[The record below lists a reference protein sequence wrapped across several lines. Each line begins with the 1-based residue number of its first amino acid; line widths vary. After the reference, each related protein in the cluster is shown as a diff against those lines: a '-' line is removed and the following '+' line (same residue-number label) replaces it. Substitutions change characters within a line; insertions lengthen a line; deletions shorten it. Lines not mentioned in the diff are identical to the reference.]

1 MSYRNPQQVVDTQS
15 AQHIANL
22 QNVISG
28 TIQKVGASYKADED
42 KRVAEEKAKAKE
54 RAKRI
59 DGYIKTEQ
67 RVWTST
73 EKTTQNNKSLTYEGL
88 DTRIDEYSDISD
100 KIDSGL
106 LYGKELADARAY
118 QRDILSLPGRIKN
131 VTELYTEGVVG
142 YDKAIRNQGGQGGV
156 DMYSDSAVENLAVWQ
171 DKAPGTRKIFLNKN
185 EKSGRLEVNLSITP
199 EGGKERIYTE
209 SQLQQMSKNGGPM
222 PLIPDETKDFEEA
235 KAQYFYKIDNT
246 TNKPVH
252 RDGILG
258 EEESREIKN
267 DKGVVTA
274 IQYYRPVNKEKA
286 KLASRAMA
294 KLNVESM
301 EPFNGAMFANN
312 VLGFGGTKDQVT
324 EKNYEEKWPEITDA
338 YNDYLVNNYID
349 ELGGREE
356 KVDTKETD
364 AAYSF
369 DEAKNLAN
377 ELNGDDR
384 LFFDIKSI
392 RDLASDY
399 GLTADAEASVAGGP
413 IERIVIG
420 EYRGKKLAVDRNDTE
435 QDIINK
441 IIRVKSPKLKDEQY
455 SKIVSKLTGLK
466 PGEGVLKDPIGRSG
480 VISDDNVWTPK

>member
-73 EKTTQNNKSLTYEGL
+73 EKTTQNNESLTYEGL

-118 QRDILSLPGRIKN
+118 QRDILSLPDRIKN
-131 VTELYTEGVVG
+131 VTTLYTEGVVG
-142 YDKAIRNQGGQGGV
+142 YDKAIRNAGNQGGV
-156 DMYSDSAVENLAVWQ
+156 DMWSDSAVDNLAVWQ

-209 SQLQQMSKNGGPM
+209 SQLQQMGKDGGPM

-246 TNKPVH
+246 TKKSVH
-252 RDGILG
+252 RDDILG
-258 EEESREIKN
+258 KEESRKIKN

-274 IQYYRPVNKEKA
+274 IQYYRPVDKEKA

-294 KLNVESM
+294 KLNVETM

-312 VLGFGGTKDQVT
+312 VLGFGGTKDQITV
-324 EKNYEEKWPEITDA
+324 ENYEEKWPEITDA
-338 YNDYLVNNYID
+338 YNDYLVNNYTD
-349 ELGGREE
+349 ELKVRTE
-356 KVDTKETD
+356 KVDTKGTGAEVVVDTSYID
-364 AAYSF
+364 
-369 DEAKNLAN
+369 
-377 ELNGDDR
+377 
-384 LFFDIKSI
+384 SI
-392 RDLASDY
+392 TIPLASGPTEEGEGYVDLDALERDISTY
-399 GLTADAEASVAGGP
+399 GFRVTKAEEVAG
-413 IERIVIG
+413 
-420 EYRGKKLAVDRNDTE
+420 RGARTLTKSVEGADRTVTIYDTMTTKEVKDLMKFLETGKTSVKKVSTGNLP
-435 QDIINK
+435 INK
-441 IIRVKSPKLKDEQY
+441 
-455 SKIVSKLTGLK
+455 
-466 PGEGVLKDPIGRSG
+466 
-480 VISDDNVWTPK
+480 

>member
-28 TIQKVGASYKADED
+28 TIQKVGTSYKADED

-67 RVWTST
+67 GVWTST

-106 LYGKELADARAY
+106 LYGKELANARAY

-142 YDKAIRNQGGQGGV
+142 YDKAIRNQGSQGGV
-156 DMYSDSAVENLAVWQ
+156 DMWSDSAVDNLAVWQ

-209 SQLQQMSKNGGPM
+209 SQLQEMSKNGGPM

-235 KAQYFYKIDNT
+235 KAEYFYEIDNT
-246 TNKPVH
+246 TKKSVH
-252 RDGILG
+252 KDGILG

-267 DKGVVTA
+267 KKGVVTA
-274 IQYYRPVNKEKA
+274 IQYYRPVDKEKA

-294 KLNVESM
+294 KLNVETM

-338 YNDYLVNNYID
+338 YNDYLVNNYTD
-349 ELGGREE
+349 ELKVRTE
-356 KVDTKETD
+356 KVETPKTKE
-364 AAYSF
+364 
-369 DEAKNLAN
+369 
-377 ELNGDDR
+377 
-384 LFFDIKSI
+384 
-392 RDLASDY
+392 
-399 GLTADAEASVAGGP
+399 GP
-413 IERIVIG
+413 IQTGKDFYDQLRKNPISYLKEYTGVDAKYDEDNNTITIKAEDRQDADVDLIINMNNPDSRISFYTKLLEQSRIAKGDSKESKLVRKQFSDALRAG
-420 EYRGKKLAVDRNDTE
+420 TAKKL
-435 QDIINK
+435 K
-441 IIRVKSPKLKDEQY
+441 PKAK
-455 SKIVSKLTGLK
+455 KKLPT
-466 PGEGVLKDPIGRSG
+466 D
-480 VISDDNVWTPK
+480 